1 MSAIKMLASYLV
13 YPKDMKLHY
22 PKVEMYQTT
31 MQRWYGGQERRDAKP
46 YVLELFRDS
55 DWASCKVSRR
65 SASSGLIFLN
75 SCLIHSHSRFHT
87 FVSLSSMEAEI
98 LAATGYEF
106 AR

>member
-1 MSAIKMLASYLV
+1 MSAIKRLASYLV
-13 YPKDMKLHY
+13 YLKDMKLHY

-31 MQRWYGGQERRDAKP
+31 MQRWYGEQERRDAKP
-46 YVLELFRDS
+46 YVLELFSDS

-75 SCLIHSHSRFHT
+75 SCLIHSHSRSQT
-87 FVSLSSMEAEI
+87 FVSLSSMETEI